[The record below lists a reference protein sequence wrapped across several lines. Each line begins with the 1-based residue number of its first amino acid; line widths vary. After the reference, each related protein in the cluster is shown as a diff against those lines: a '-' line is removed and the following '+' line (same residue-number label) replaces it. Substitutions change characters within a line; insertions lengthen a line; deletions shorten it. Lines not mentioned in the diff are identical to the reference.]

1 MHSLDPILRP
11 KSIAVIG
18 ASRQKNTIGWQILDN
33 LLRVGFNG
41 PVYPVNP
48 KASAIHSIP
57 AYASITEVPGP
68 VDLAVI
74 VVPGAYVAEVA
85 QQSIE
90 AGVKGLVVISA
101 GFKEVGGEGGER
113 EQELLD
119 IVKRA
124 GVRMVGPN
132 CLGVMNNDPEFAM
145 NATFAPARPPVGP
158 VGFVSQSGAMG
169 ASILD
174 YAESL
179 NIGISMFVSS
189 GNKADVS
196 GNDVIEY
203 WRDDPNTQVVLMYLE
218 SFGNPQTF
226 VDIGRELTQHKPL
239 CVVKSGRTGAGARAA
254 ASHTGALAGTELAT
268 DALIAQAG
276 ALRAETVEELFDLA
290 MSFANQPLPA
300 GNRVAIVT
308 NAGGPGIMAADAAE
322 ANGLNVV
329 RLARETEDLLRTRL
343 PEEASVKNPVDL
355 IASASADNYEFALQC
370 VFDDP
375 NVDAAIAAFVPP
387 LGIQTRDVAAAIV
400 RVNERHPEKPLLAVL
415 MGREGLPAGLAELH
429 DASIPAYIF
438 PESAARALGAMW
450 RHRCISQ
457 RRSGKILKFEAD
469 DAAVEA
475 AIERTLADGHNKLS
489 EPDAMRVLEAYG
501 IPVVPWKF
509 VPSDGPRS
517 LASAAADAAAD
528 IGFPVALK
536 VVSPDVIHKTDVGG
550 VALDLESKAEVERAV
565 RSMLKQVAAGPPPKK
580 GRAKG
585 SKPKKTKR
593 PAREPRIDG
602 VMLQQMGAGGLET
615 IVGLTRVLRV
625 GALIMFGMGGIYVEA
640 LRDVVM
646 RLSPLHDVDA
656 EEMIREVKLFQ
667 LLEGVRGQAPR
678 DLDALEEAILRISQ
692 LAERHPR
699 IVEMDINPL
708 ISLEQGAMAIDARL
722 QVTAEPEE

>member
-1 MHSLDPILRP
+1 MHSLEPILRP

-18 ASRQKNTIGWQILDN
+18 ASRQRNTIGWQILDN

-57 AYASITEVPGP
+57 AYKSIADVPGP
-68 VDLAVI
+68 VDLAVV
-74 VVPGAYVAEVA
+74 VVPNKYAA
-85 QQSIE
+85 QVIRQCVKKD
-90 AGVKGLVVISA
+90 VKGLVVISA
-101 GFKEVGGEGGER
+101 GFKEVGGEGIAR
-113 EQELLD
+113 EQELVD
-119 IVKRA
+119 IVREA
-124 GVRMVGPN
+124 GIRMVGPN
-132 CLGVMNNDPEFAM
+132 CLGVINNDPAVSM

-189 GNKADVS
+189 GNKAEVS

-203 WRDDPNTQVVLMYLE
+203 WRDDPGTQVILMYLE
-218 SFGNPQTF
+218 SFGKPETF
-226 VDIGRELTQHKPL
+226 VELGREITQRKPI

-254 ASHTGALAGTELAT
+254 ASHTGAMAGTELAT
-268 DALIAQAG
+268 DAIIKQAG

-290 MSFANQPLPA
+290 MSFANQPLPV

-308 NAGGPGIMAADAAE
+308 NAGGPGIMAADACE
-322 ANGLNVV
+322 ANGLSVV
-329 RLARETEDLLRTRL
+329 HLAPETEDLLRTRL

-355 IASASADNYEFALQC
+355 IASASAENYEFALQC

-387 LGIQTRDVAAAIV
+387 LGIQTKDVAAAIV

-415 MGREGLPAGLAELH
+415 MGREGLPDGLAELH

-450 RHRCISQ
+450 QYRCIAG
-457 RRSGKILKFEAD
+457 RRTGRVLEFEAD
-469 DAAVEA
+469 DGAVEA
-475 AIERTLADGHNKLS
+475 IIESTLAAGQGKLS

-501 IPVVPWKF
+501 VPVAPWTF
-509 VPSDGPRS
+509 VSKDGPRS
-517 LASAAADAAAD
+517 LAPAVAEAAGDV
-528 IGFPVALK
+528 GFPVALK
-536 VVSPDVIHKTDVGG
+536 VVSPDVVHKTDVGG
-550 VALDLESKAEVERAV
+550 VALGLENKAEVERAV
-565 RSMLKQVAAGPPPKK
+565 RAMVKQVTEPPAEPKK
-580 GRAKG
+580 SRKG
-585 SKPKKTKR
+585 AKKTKR
-593 PAREPRIDG
+593 PKKEPRIDG
-602 VMLQQMGAGGLET
+602 VMVQQMAGGGLET
-615 IVGLTRVLRV
+615 IVGLTRVPRV

-640 LRDVVM
+640 LRDVVL
-646 RLSPLHDVDA
+646 RLAPLHDVDA
-656 EEMIREVKLFQ
+656 EEMIREVKLFR

-699 IVEMDINPL
+699 IEEMDINPL
-708 ISLEQGAMAIDARL
+708 ISLEQGAMAIDARV
-722 QVTAEPEE
+722 QVTAEPEV